1 MAMFQ
6 SRRPRPAMAPRPG
19 SASRGGPSG
28 GTGGRTQGE
37 VEAELGR
44 IDAQI
49 AGLVSQLQQQ
59 QRDSLRVDQQRLDR
73 FEDITQ
79 QLQDQ
84 ISNQTE
90 FNKLTDRQKTSYT
103 KLLADSQ
110 KYLARQKAI
119 NEKFKDG
126 STILTDMLLSAG
138 GLVDEI
144 DKFIDY
150 LPGGKTLTRLF
161 GITDLKE
168 SLNDAVDK
176 GLEALGDALQDPD
189 VSKFEAVQK
198 AIGAFTK
205 SLGSSKLLLVG
216 MIAAIGALMLLAAS
230 MEKQFAAIAK
240 ETGITVAQ
248 SEALVL
254 SSQEVANQLD
264 NQLLSLKDVLAVQK
278 ATIKEFGTMAMITPE
293 IAAEVANIGEA
304 FGYGAEEA
312 AKVNNALLGLGVPAA
327 EAADAQ
333 RELAAEALKAG
344 VNVGTVTADIA
355 TNAKA
360 TAKYFNGN
368 VKSLTKAAVE
378 AAKMGVS
385 LADMVKI
392 SDSLLDIESSLANQ
406 FEFMALTG
414 KEVNFDLARQLAL
427 QGDIAGATKSILE
440 QMGGIDEFNQ
450 MDVLQKE
457 AAAKAA
463 GMSVDEL
470 SKSLA
475 IQAALGNATED
486 QLAAAQGLG
495 LSAAELQDM
504 SKEDLE
510 ARLEQEQTAKRMS
523 ADMSDLGNELK
534 TTLLP
539 LGQDLLT
546 IFAAI
551 SPVIKLIGLA
561 LKLALL
567 PITTAVQ
574 GMKDIYNYFVE
585 GKGELE
591 FWKTTLAAFATILG
605 VVKVTQFA
613 ITGLTAAS
621 AFFRKQ
627 ETGSM
632 LKNLALGIKEAAVA
646 AGKAIAQIT
655 GMSATTLGAAAVT
668 ALAAGAAAAAFFSSA
683 VPTGDMFSPADG
695 RTQISTKEGGLF
707 QLSKN
712 DDVIAAPGLAG
723 AMAGGGT
730 TSTGGSTDMSTT
742 NALLNQLV
750 TNISALSN
758 RPVQIVIGGRVVDEI
773 KARADLNSTY
783 VVGAG

>member
-1 MAMFQ
+1 MADER
-6 SRRPRPAMAPRPG
+6 SR
-19 SASRGGPSG
+19 
-28 GTGGRTQGE
+28 GE

-49 AGLVSQLQQQ
+49 AGLVSKLQQQ
-59 QRDSLRVDQQRLDR
+59 QRDSLKVDQQRLDK
-73 FEDITQ
+73 FEDITAE
-79 QLQDQ
+79 LQDQ
-84 ISNQTE
+84 VSNQTE
-90 FNKLTDRQKTSYT
+90 FNKLSDKQKANTT
-103 KLLADSQ
+103 KLLADS
-110 KYLARQKAI
+110 KEYLRRQKAI
-119 NEKFKDG
+119 NLKFKEG
-126 STILTDMLLSAG
+126 STFMADMLLSAG

-168 SLNDAVDK
+168 QLNEAVDV
-176 GLEALGDALQDPD
+176 GLEALGQAIAADPNI
-189 VSKFEAVQK
+189 SKFDAVNK
-198 AIGAFTK
+198 AMDAFTK
-205 SLGSSKLLLVG
+205 SLGTSKLLLGG

-254 SSQEVANQLD
+254 SSQDVASQLD
-264 NQLLSLKDVLAVQK
+264 NQLLSLKDVLTVQK

-333 RELAAEALKAG
+333 RELATEAAQAG

-355 TNAKA
+355 ANAKA
-360 TAKYFNGN
+360 TAKFFGGN
-368 VKSLTKAAVE
+368 VTALKESAIE
-378 AAKMGVS
+378 AAKLGVS

-392 SDSLLDIESSLANQ
+392 SESLLDIESSLANQ

-450 MDVLQKE
+450 LDVLQKE

-463 GMSVDEL
+463 GMSVEEL

-475 IQAALGNATED
+475 IQDALGNATEE

-495 LSAAELQDM
+495 LSAAEMQSM
-504 SKEDLE
+504 SAEDLE
-510 ARLEQEQTAKRMS
+510 ARLEQEQAAKRMS
-523 ADMSDLGNELK
+523 ADMADFGNELK

-539 LGQDLLT
+539 
-546 IFAAI
+546 
-551 SPVIKLIGLA
+551 
-561 LKLALL
+561 
-567 PITTAVQ
+567 
-574 GMKDIYNYFVE
+574 
-585 GKGELE
+585 
-591 FWKTTLAAFATILG
+591 
-605 VVKVTQFA
+605 
-613 ITGLTAAS
+613 
-621 AFFRKQ
+621 
-627 ETGSM
+627 
-632 LKNLALGIKEAAVA
+632 
-646 AGKAIAQIT
+646 AGKALLGVFTGIMPILKGISLLVQAIVIPFELIASLAGFIGDAIT
-655 GMSATTLGAAAVT
+655 SLTGKIEDMSTGLRVTMEILKGLAGLAIVYAAYKTFGAVAG
-668 ALAAGAAAAAFFSSA
+668 ALAATGIGGIVAPIVGAAAAAGVLAAGFGAISK
-683 VPTGDMFSPADG
+683 VGDMNSPANG

-707 QLSKN
+707 ELSKN
-712 DDVIAAPGLAG
+712 DDVLAAPGLSS

-730 TSTGGSTDMSTT
+730 ASTGGSMDTSRLEGLMG
-742 NALLNQLV
+742 QLT

-758 RPVQIVIGGRVVDEI
+758 RPVQIKIGGRVVDEI
-773 KARADLNSTY
+773 KAQADLNSTY